1 MASPSIFVFRVL
13 TPSGRLVILTS
24 SAMKNFITKITCCAE
39 QTKHSKGFGKDKIE
53 GNNSDTIDFSS
64 ELDNEV
70 ESKSNQ
76 ISKNEMDA
84 TYCDLIDE
92 TVSENAN
99 EMTDSKQECENIQR
113 PNEIASN
120 HETLRVENSS
130 QINDRK
136 LKNTEQNSDSCL
148 YTGLKLPRHSSRTED
163 EMLEKDHVC
172 RAQLD
177 DKNTEIPNNVK
188 NAYETNSLV
197 LLESH
202 YVKLGETHA
211 YICVLERSA
220 VT

>member
-1 MASPSIFVFRVL
+1 
-13 TPSGRLVILTS
+13 
-24 SAMKNFITKITCCAE
+24 MKNFITKITCCAE
-39 QTKHSKGFGKDKIE
+39 QTKTSKGFGKDKVE
-53 GNNSDTIDFSS
+53 GNSSDTIDSS
-64 ELDNEV
+64 IELDNEV

-76 ISKNEMDA
+76 ISENGMDA

-92 TVSENAN
+92 TVSENADEMTHSKN
-99 EMTDSKQECENIQR
+99 EITDSKQERKNIQR

-120 HETLRVENSS
+120 HETLYVENSS

-136 LKNTEQNSDSCL
+136 LKNREQNSDSCL
-148 YTGLKLPRHSSRTED
+148 CTGLKLSGHSSRTED
-163 EMLEKDHVC
+163 EMIEKDHVC

-188 NAYETNSLV
+188 NAYETKSLV
-197 LLESH
+197 LLETH
-202 YVKLGETHA
+202 YIKLGETHA